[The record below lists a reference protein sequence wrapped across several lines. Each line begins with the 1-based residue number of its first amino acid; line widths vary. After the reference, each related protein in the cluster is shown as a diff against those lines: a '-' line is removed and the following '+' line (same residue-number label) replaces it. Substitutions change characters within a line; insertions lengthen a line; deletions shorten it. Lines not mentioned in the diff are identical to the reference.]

1 MGLLFAKFYNKAYD
15 ESKKTDSTKTIP
27 ILFGIQIYLLK
38 SGELFQVPETDN
50 IELYFNDA
58 SSLLH
63 ITYYDKDSV
72 RFSLEN
78 KNVNFMIVE
87 GDGSDERTT
96 VNYPWSDKY
105 NALRIIQYT
114 REEYMNV
121 HNGILERYMEYR
133 D

>member
-1 MGLLFAKFYNKAYD
+1 MGLLFAKFYNSRYD
-15 ESKKTDSTKTIP
+15 ESKKTDVKTIHV
-27 ILFGIQIYLLK
+27 LYGIQVYLLK

-50 IELYFNDA
+50 IEVYFNDA
-58 SSLLH
+58 SSLVH
-63 ITYYDKDSV
+63 ITYDEKDSI
-72 RFSLEN
+72 RFSLDN

-87 GDGSDERTT
+87 GDGPEGRTT

-114 REEYMNV
+114 REEYMND